1 MTGKNLLEA
10 LNCLP
15 EEEIGAILDADAA
28 GAAKENKKPRKG
40 RLFPF
45 AAAAL
50 LGVVLFG
57 SGIVGGIALA
67 SEYGIMFKG
76 VSPSRGQPSV
86 FNVATERVALEDL
99 GAKVQYAAG
108 DLREEIL
115 QTSGDDRRDFYGYM
129 ERFDKAAD
137 AAKYF
142 GYVPLRGALRRWR
155 DTEAAVILLANAEGE
170 LLRAEFEAVY
180 QVDGNR
186 INTSAMVF
194 TEAFEGEILAGVAPS
209 DDSSLYRTREYQ
221 TKNGK
226 TAWFMTMEG
235 DNGDICAWFGYL
247 SEAKILYTI
256 FIPSV
261 PNTLPYEF
269 SRAENAQELYQERMW
284 ERLYEWADGF

>member
-1 MTGKNLLEA
+1 MTGKDLLEA

-28 GAAKENKKPRKG
+28 GAAKENQKPRKG

-50 LGVVLFG
+50 LGVALFG
-57 SGIVGGIALA
+57 SGVVGGIALA
-67 SEYGIMFKG
+67 SEYGITFKG
-76 VSPSRGQPSV
+76 VSSSREQPSL
-86 FNVATERVALEDL
+86 FNVAMERVALEDL

-115 QTSGDDRRDFYGYM
+115 QTSGDDRRDCYGYM

-137 AAKYF
+137 AAEYF
-142 GYVPLRGALRRWR
+142 GYVPLRGVLRKWR

-209 DDSSLYRTREYQ
+209 DDSSLYRAREYQ

-247 SEAKILYTI
+247 SEAKILYKI
-256 FIPSV
+256 FIPSA
-261 PNTLPYEF
+261 PDPLPYEF
-269 SRAENAQELYQERMW
+269 NRAANAQELYQERMW